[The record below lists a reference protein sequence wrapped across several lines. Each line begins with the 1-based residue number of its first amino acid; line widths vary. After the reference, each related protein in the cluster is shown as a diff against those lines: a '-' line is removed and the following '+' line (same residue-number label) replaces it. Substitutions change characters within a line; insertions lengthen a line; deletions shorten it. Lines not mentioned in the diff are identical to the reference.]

1 MSNVLELKKV
11 TKRYPGVLALDDV
24 SLSFET
30 GEVHALM
37 GENGAGKSTLIKAAA
52 GAISIDHGTFVID
65 GKEYQSLTP
74 MQAIEKGIAVIY
86 QEFNLIPSLS
96 VAENIFLGEKIG
108 GRIMANFN
116 EMHRRSAEIF
126 ARFNTDINTHAMVYS
141 LSTAQMQVVEIAK
154 AISRNAKIIIM
165 DEPSAALAT
174 SEVQHLFKVIRHLKE
189 KGVTVIYVSHRI
201 DEVFEITDRISIMR
215 DGRYVTTC
223 ATAET
228 TRKELVNLMVG
239 RELDESYPK
248 RNASRQEV
256 VLEARELTGNGV
268 CNINFKLYQGEI
280 LGIGGLVGAG
290 RSELAKLIFGV
301 VPKESG
307 EVLINGEAVNI
318 KSPYHAITLGIGLIP
333 EDRKREGVFLDY
345 AIDWNI
351 TIMSLR
357 QMAKNGIIRQADVD
371 ALSEKY
377 LKQLQIVTPGS
388 KQYVKNLSGGNQQKV
403 VLAKVLAAKTKIIIF
418 DEPTRGIDVG
428 VKQEIYRLMNSLT
441 EQGMSIIMI
450 SSDMEELL
458 GMSDRIMVLHEG
470 RHTGTLEKADFS
482 QNRVL
487 EFASGIN

>member
-1 MSNVLELKKV
+1 LSNVLELKKV